1 MVRRLSG
8 HLAALLLVTVALTV
22 ACSSDGDTVA
32 QDGTGIGRG
41 SAPGG
46 SALSEEE
53 AFLVLAEQQLVS
65 RCMRDAGFE
74 YVAVRPRPGTVVA
87 QGSGHFYEERS
98 LDARRQDGYGLSKTT
113 STAVEEIP
121 AEARANNEIVAKLTA
136 AEKQRYTLTLFGSDR
151 TAISVTL
158 PSGKSIA
165 TNSDGCLS
173 EARRALYLD
182 LERWLLLDYVGSAS
196 RLEIN
201 AAVRKDER
209 FLTALRKWSD
219 CMKGRGFSVND
230 PGDAKE
236 EAAKAYEAAGNEANA
251 RSRELE
257 IAVADGECGE
267 QSSFYAVLAEVEQE
281 HTKAVTAKN
290 EANVIA
296 FREMQAQ
303 ARDRAK
309 TLLARSGSGK

>member
-1 MVRRLSG
+1 M
-8 HLAALLLVTVALTV
+8 
-22 ACSSDGDTVA
+22 
-32 QDGTGIGRG
+32 
-41 SAPGG
+41 
-46 SALSEEE
+46 LSEEE

-65 RCMRDAGFE
+65 RCMRVAGFE
-74 YVAVRPRPGTVVA
+74 YVAVRPRPSAVVA

-98 LDARRQDGYGLSKTT
+98 LVARRQDGYGLSKTA
-113 STAVEEIP
+113 SAAVEEIP
-121 AEARANNEIVAKLTA
+121 VEARANNEIVAKLTP
-136 AEKQRYTLTLFGSDR
+136 AEKERYTLTLFGSDR

-182 LERWLLLDYVGSAS
+182 LERWLLLDYIGSAS

-209 FLTALRKWSD
+209 FLTALRKWAD
-219 CMKGRGFSVND
+219 CMKGRGFSVHD

-267 QSSFYAVLAEVEQE
+267 QSSFYTVLAEVEQE
-281 HTKAVTAKN
+281 HTAAVNAKN

-309 TLLARSGSGK
+309 RLLARSGSGK